1 MKAVLLAA
9 GDGGRLRPLSLEM
22 PKVLLEVA
30 GRPLICWTLDAL
42 VSVGITE
49 VGVVVGYHA
58 EKIINALQDVS
69 PELSLEFI
77 ENPDWRGENG
87 RSLHAAREYAGDAP
101 FVLCMGDHVASPNVI
116 KSLVAMEDGPS
127 VLCVDSNA
135 ELSFQVDDATK
146 VVVGSEGNVVEI
158 GKDLRWW
165 NAVDTGIFRLDPVV
179 FEATDYLIRSEGR
192 GLELSQVVRL
202 FTEENTPFATCDVN
216 GMFWADVDTLEDYR
230 AVERLMLQE
239 VVNGEW

>member
-49 VGVVVGYHA
+49 VGVVVGYDA
-58 EKIINALQDVS
+58 EKVVRALQDVS

-77 ENPDWRGENG
+77 ENPDWEGENG

-101 FVLCMGDHVASPNVI
+101 FVLCMGDHLASPKVI
-116 KSLVAMEDGPS
+116 ESLVGMEDGPS

-135 ELSFQVDDATK
+135 KLSFQVDDATK
-146 VVVGSEGNVVEI
+146 VVVGSGGDVVQI

-165 NAVDTGIFRLDPVV
+165 NAVDTGIFRLDPEV
-179 FEATDYLIRSEGR
+179 FEVTDYLIRSEGR

-202 FTEENTPFATCDVN
+202 FTEERDPFVTCDVN

-230 AVERLMLQE
+230 AVERLMLDRT
-239 VVNGEW
+239 VAGGW

>member
-9 GDGGRLRPLSLEM
+9 GDGGRLRPLSLET

-42 VSVGITE
+42 LAVGITE
-49 VGVVVGYHA
+49 VGVVVGYDS
-58 EKIINALQDVS
+58 EEVVSALREMC
-69 PELSLEFI
+69 PGLSLEFI

-101 FVLCMGDHVASPNVI
+101 FVLCMGDHMASPKVI
-116 KSLVAMEDGPS
+116 ESLVAMEDGPS
-127 VLCVDSNA
+127 VLCVDSHA
-135 ELSFQVDDATK
+135 ELSFQIDDATK
-146 VVVGSEGNVVEI
+146 VVVGSEGAVVEI

-179 FEATDYLIRSEGR
+179 FEATDYLIRKEGR
-192 GLELSQVVRL
+192 GLELSRVVRL
-202 FTEENTPFATCDVN
+202 FTEERDPFATCDVT
-216 GMFWADVDTLEDYR
+216 GLFWADVDTLEDYR
-230 AVERLMLQE
+230 AVERLMREGL
-239 VVNGEW
+239 VDVEW

>member
-1 MKAVLLAA
+1 LKAVLLAA
-9 GDGGRLRPLSLEM
+9 GDGGRLRPLSLET

-30 GRPLICWTLDAL
+30 GRPLICWTLEAL
-42 VSVGITE
+42 LSVGITE
-49 VGVVVGYHA
+49 VGVVVGCKA
-58 EKIINALQDVS
+58 EKIVNALKDVS

-77 ENPDWRGENG
+77 ENPDWQGENG

-101 FVLCMGDHVASPNVI
+101 FVLCMGDHVASPKVI
-116 KSLVAMEDGPS
+116 ESLVAMEDGPS
-127 VLCVDSNA
+127 VLCVDSHA

-146 VVVGSEGNVVEI
+146 VVVGSEGDVVEI
-158 GKDLRWW
+158 GKDLKWW

-230 AVERLMLQE
+230 AVERLMRKGT
-239 VVNGEW
+239 VDGEW